1 MATVKLALTLKRAR
15 TMHRQLILAKL
26 IEQQKLYKHLYNQ
39 SFVKIKLSF
48 ESDKLLISVLPH

>member
-48 ESDKLLISVLPH
+48 NQISF